1 MGVIVLVYFLKYE
14 GFGLFILEVM
24 VCGCLVIICKIVLIL
39 EVVGIVVLYINDND
53 INSLVNVL
61 GEV

>member
-1 MGVIVLVYFLKYE
+1 MGAIVLVYFLKYE

>member
-1 MGVIVLVYFLKYE
+1 MVAIVLVYFLKYE

-24 VCGCLVIICKIVLIL
+24 VCGCFVIICKNFLIL